1 MAIQCNVA
9 IATYLDHLRIERGL
23 SANSISSYSR
33 DLDKYQSLLSEKGL
47 SYDKVTESDI
57 STFIGELSIQGLS
70 PSSINRF
77 LSTLKGFYKY
87 CELEYQVAN
96 PMVDINQF
104 KLARKLPK
112 ALSVDEVS
120 RLIESTINPAD
131 PTMLRDRAILEI
143 LYGTGAR
150 VAELIGLD
158 INDIS
163 KDDFDGEEI
172 TIIKLRGK
180 GSKERLVP
188 IGRYALEA
196 LDNYLVRLRPALLAK
211 NSHNERALFLNA
223 RGTRL
228 SRQST
233 WTTVLKAAEAVGLDI
248 NDISKDNFEGEEITI
263 IKLRG
268 KGSKERLVP
277 IGRYALEALDNYLVR
292 LRPALQAKN
301 SQNERALFLN
311 TRGTRLSR
319 QSAWTTVLKAAEAVG
334 LAGRVSPHVFRHSY
348 ATHLLDGGAD
358 IRVVQELLG
367 HASVTTTQIYT
378 LVTIDKVRESY
389 SLAHPRSK

>member
-47 SYDKVTESDI
+47 SYEKVTESDI

-87 CELEYQVAN
+87 CALEYQVAN

-228 SRQST
+228 SRQS
-233 WTTVLKAAEAVGLDI
+233 
-248 NDISKDNFEGEEITI
+248 
-263 IKLRG
+263 
-268 KGSKERLVP
+268 
-277 IGRYALEALDNYLVR
+277 
-292 LRPALQAKN
+292 
-301 SQNERALFLN
+301 
-311 TRGTRLSR
+311 
-319 QSAWTTVLKAAEAVG
+319 AWTTVLKAAEAVG